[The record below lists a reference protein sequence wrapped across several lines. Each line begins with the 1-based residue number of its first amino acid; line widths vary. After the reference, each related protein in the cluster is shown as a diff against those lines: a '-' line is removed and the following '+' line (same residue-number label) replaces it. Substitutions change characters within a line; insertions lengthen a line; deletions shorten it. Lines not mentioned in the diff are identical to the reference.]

1 MPKDGPC
8 TERGDVAC
16 DQCAQVFP
24 NLPKLMAHIR
34 KADEH
39 KPICK
44 QCDIP
49 FKNFHNLRHHKRV
62 YHIQKM
68 TEHACEDCGKS
79 FPNALAAKSHWNFV
93 HKIED
98 DLLCNICG
106 TGCQNMK
113 KLKKHTQMCPPYPY
127 PYPYPTRRCVL
138 QRTPL
143 SLTSL

>member
-1 MPKDGPC
+1 MAQDEPFD
-8 TERGDVAC
+8 ESGDVAC

-34 KADEH
+34 KADGHE
-39 KPICK
+39 PICK

-68 TEHACEDCGKS
+68 TEHVCEDCGKS
-79 FPNALAAKSHWNFV
+79 FPNALAARSHWNFV

-106 TGCQNMK
+106 VSCQNMK
-113 KLKKHTQMCPPYPY
+113 TKCYLVCFITYLETNYRILSGEMVNPHYLLSKK
-127 PYPYPTRRCVL
+127 
-138 QRTPL
+138 
-143 SLTSL
+143 